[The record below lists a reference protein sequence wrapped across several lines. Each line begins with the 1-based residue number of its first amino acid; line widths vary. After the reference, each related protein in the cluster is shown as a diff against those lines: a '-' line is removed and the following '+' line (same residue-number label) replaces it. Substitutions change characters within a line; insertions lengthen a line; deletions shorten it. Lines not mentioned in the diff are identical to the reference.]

1 MINYTKI
8 LFVDFKATAV
18 ITSYFRSQLDLFTA
32 EDFIRDM
39 KKQGIKIS
47 KDDAEE
53 VLHSSNYV
61 FPLVNNQ
68 FITRAGVF
76 TGRWFSFKP
85 TKEEIEKG
93 SILIGHRCMPFVNP
107 EVPPDSIV
115 VKNSCFEVESAVT
128 TFSMNLAMD
137 VFALFGE
144 GYIIPYI
151 FNDKGNQTLPLTSVQ
166 YNLPTEITLTS
177 WSLGEISEGEKVEF
191 GDRLVCRVVDWE
203 NSVVQMF
210 LHKDCMK
217 KMMVSDEAIEREEWY
232 SHFEQ
237 GLLDSFEKH
246 GPSESI
252 EEQLALLFLENQEQL
267 CSYNCGSIE
276 EFLAHTTKIGFEL
289 FGVETRIWRKG
300 EVIPYCGSWNSTT
313 KSSEILLSEMAMSF
327 SPMVMDAYLEDNI
340 YNESKKKES
349 KSIEDIVAEL
359 FPQNIKMGPAE
370 RKILLLNLEKR
381 NDILKKNYNRFS
393 DYSVAD
399 IRKRVIKL
407 FTQVSNLFCTIG
419 SSGIN
424 VDVFPQQELIILSQ
438 LFGHMIRLLEEIENV
453 FLRND
458 FPIADVSLSLDGME
472 DTFDDIRG
480 TLKSALEMNRYKA
493 FEIVQK
499 E

>member
-1 MINYTKI
+1 
-8 LFVDFKATAV
+8 
-18 ITSYFRSQLDLFTA
+18 
-32 EDFIRDM
+32 
-39 KKQGIKIS
+39 
-47 KDDAEE
+47 
-53 VLHSSNYV
+53 
-61 FPLVNNQ
+61 
-68 FITRAGVF
+68 
-76 TGRWFSFKP
+76 
-85 TKEEIEKG
+85 
-93 SILIGHRCMPFVNP
+93 
-107 EVPPDSIV
+107 
-115 VKNSCFEVESAVT
+115 
-128 TFSMNLAMD
+128 
-137 VFALFGE
+137 
-144 GYIIPYI
+144 
-151 FNDKGNQTLPLTSVQ
+151 
-166 YNLPTEITLTS
+166 
-177 WSLGEISEGEKVEF
+177 
-191 GDRLVCRVVDWE
+191 
-203 NSVVQMF
+203 
-210 LHKDCMK
+210 
-217 KMMVSDEAIEREEWY
+217 
-232 SHFEQ
+232 
-237 GLLDSFEKH
+237 
-246 GPSESI
+246 
-252 EEQLALLFLENQEQL
+252 
-267 CSYNCGSIE
+267 
-276 EFLAHTTKIGFEL
+276 
-289 FGVETRIWRKG
+289 
-300 EVIPYCGSWNSTT
+300 
-313 KSSEILLSEMAMSF
+313 MAMSF

>member
-1 MINYTKI
+1 MD
-8 LFVDFKATAV
+8 LKATAV
-18 ITSYFRSQLDLFTA
+18 ITSYFRSQLEIFTS
-32 EDFIRDM
+32 EDFIRDL
-39 KKQGIKIS
+39 KKEGVKIS
-47 KDDAEE
+47 KNQAEE

-61 FPLVNNQ
+61 FPLVNGQ
-68 FITRAGVF
+68 YVTRAGVF
-76 TGRWFSFKP
+76 TERWFSFKP
-85 TKEEIEKG
+85 SKEEIEKG
-93 SILIGHRCMPFVNP
+93 AILLGHRCMPFVNP
-107 EVPPDSIV
+107 EIPPDSIT
-115 VKNSCFEVESAVT
+115 VKNSVYEVESSVT

-137 VFALFGE
+137 VFALYGE
-144 GYIIPYI
+144 GYVIPYI

-177 WSLGEISEGEKVEF
+177 WPLEDLAEGEKVVY
-191 GDRLVCRVVDWE
+191 GDRFLCRVVDWD
-203 NSVVQMF
+203 NCVVQMF

-232 SHFEQ
+232 SHFEE
-237 GLLDSFEKH
+237 GLLESFEKH

-252 EEQLALLFLENQEQL
+252 EEQLSLLFLENQEQL
-267 CSYNCGSIE
+267 CSPNCGSIE

-313 KSSEILLSEMAMSF
+313 TSSEIILSEMAMSF
-327 SPMVMDAYLEDNI
+327 SPLVMDAYLEDNI
-340 YNESKKKES
+340 YNEIKKKET
-349 KSIEDIVAEL
+349 KTIEEIVSEL
-359 FPQNIKMGPAE
+359 FPQNIKMGAAE
-370 RKILLLNLEKR
+370 RKLLLLNLEKR

-393 DYSVAD
+393 DYSIAD

-419 SSGIN
+419 SSGIGI
-424 VDVFPQQELIILSQ
+424 DVFPQQELVVLSQ